1 MLFFHTWVEGFSLG
15 VFVSQNFKL
24 KMMIKPKVVLFLFF
38 SFFISEKS
46 IAQDQFKLLVY
57 TIHDDW
63 HSNSI
68 PVAIEAFQKL
78 AKKHQF
84 KFDWTQRPNEL
95 IKKLPN
101 YDVVVF
107 VNANADSLK
116 ENHIEGLKKF
126 MKRGGGFVGVHST
139 SAGKI
144 RKPWFDNLIGGV
156 FVDHPKLQ
164 AAIVKV
170 EDKNFPAVFHLPQK
184 MLWSDEWYNFKN
196 ININK
201 LNVVL
206 SVDETSY
213 DFTAGYDKIPL
224 KGMGKLHPVAWSHTY
239 QGGRVFY
246 TSLGHKPEVFKD
258 EIYMKHLL
266 GGIYWVLKK

>member
-1 MLFFHTWVEGFSLG
+1 MIKQRLILG
-15 VFVSQNFKL
+15 VFLLFFVSQKQN
-24 KMMIKPKVVLFLFF
+24 
-38 SFFISEKS
+38 
-46 IAQDQFKLLVY
+46 AQDQFKVLVY

-84 KFDWTQRPNEL
+84 HFDWTQRPDEL

-101 YDVVVF
+101 YDVLVF
-107 VNANADSLK
+107 INADADSLK
-116 ENHIEGLKKF
+116 TKHIDGLKKF
-126 MKRGGGFVGVHST
+126 MKRGGGFVGVHAAAS
-139 SAGKI
+139 GKI

-156 FVDHPKLQ
+156 FVNHPKLQ

-213 DFTAGYDKIPL
+213 NYTLGYDEVPL
-224 KGMGKLHPVAWSHTY
+224 KGMGKTHPVAWSHKY
-239 QGGRVFY
+239 EGGKVFY
-246 TSLGHKPEVFKD
+246 TSLGHRPEVFKD
-258 EIYMKHLL
+258 EIYIKHLL
-266 GGIYWVLKK
+266 GGIYWVLNKNN